1 MQVFSDH
8 LAVSAGLEVSSVGI
22 DLTMRGRSPIQG
34 GVVVS
39 KRHSPPSLYTKT
51 AGWLTLGYRKNK

>member
-1 MQVFSDH
+1 MQVSSDH
-8 LAVSAGLEVSSVGI
+8 LAVSAGLEVSSEGI

-39 KRHSPPSLYTKT
+39 KRHFPTILVD
-51 AGWLTLGYRKNK
+51 